1 MVLFLLDNENKI
13 IYWSIKI
20 RVDEY
25 APNGDKGDVFT
36 RPVFFPIP
44 SSFGVSQNIP
54 SALSFFL
61 SALCVCIYISYFMY
75 SKGMRKEKMKK

>member
-54 SALSFFL
+54 SALSFFFK
-61 SALCVCIYISYFMY
+61 CT
-75 SKGMRKEKMKK
+75 MRVHIHQLLYV